1 MPFIFDLGQI
11 RKQYNCKHYFETGLW
26 DPTSD
31 VSSKKALSAGFDTVH
46 CIEIKDEWI
55 ESGKKIFE
63 NEISQG
69 KYFLYQDDSCNMSK
83 YLNNSFFTERTMFF
97 LDAHLD
103 HADLLKYD
111 LKKKCPLLEELSAIS
126 KLERK
131 DHIILIDD
139 LRLITNNWAWNER
152 SYGNIDFL
160 QTIQDLITSINKDY
174 KFTRLDGHV
183 EKDVLCAYIE

>member
-1 MPFIFDLGQI
+1 MPVSFDLEQI
-11 RKQYNCKHYFETGLW
+11 RTQYNCKHYFETGLW

-31 VSSKKALSAGFDTVH
+31 VSSKKALRAGFDTVH

-55 ESGKKIFE
+55 ESGKTVFE

-111 LKKKCPLLEELSAIS
+111 LKAPFVI
-126 KLERK
+126 R
-131 DHIILIDD
+131 
-139 LRLITNNWAWNER
+139 
-152 SYGNIDFL
+152 F
-160 QTIQDLITSINKDY
+160 
-174 KFTRLDGHV
+174 
-183 EKDVLCAYIE
+183 